1 MSAAA
6 GIAEQVCALRLEHIP
21 EPALELIRRA
31 HIDTIGVAL
40 LGTRLESAQ
49 VAARVGLD
57 LHVSGPS
64 SVWGMG
70 AKTDVLT
77 AALINGTA
85 AHAELFDDNSA
96 PMIAHPSAPLVAA
109 LLPLAQA
116 RRSSGAE
123 VAVAYC
129 AGFEVGVGLG
139 RVLNPAHYEA
149 GWHATSVLGVLGA
162 TAACAKLLRMD
173 SGRTAQAIA
182 IAVSMASGVRQAFG
196 SMAMALHSGLC
207 ARNAV
212 HAALLAEAGFAA
224 DSEALEGRYGFFRL
238 YAGGPPERLPTLFEP
253 FELLVSGIIVKPF
266 PTGAP
271 TLAAIDAALRLR
283 SRIGDPDR
291 IARIECYVHPW
302 NEMTLRKEPPSD
314 TLKAKVNLPYCVSAA
329 LVFGRLTYRELEGD
343 CLRDPRVAALI
354 GRTTIATSAN
364 LPDNA
369 EFPAELV
376 VTLDDGNRLVERCE
390 VPPGGSSRPL
400 PRELLLEK
408 FASCAELVLDP
419 NAQRA
424 TVADLDRLE
433 LLPDLATLCE
443 RLEGHMERP
452 RER

>member
-6 GIAEQVCALRLEHIP
+6 AIAERVCALRLEDIP

-40 LGTRLESAQ
+40 LGTRLDSTRI
-49 VAARVGLD
+49 AARVGLGAG
-57 LHVSGPS
+57 GPS

-70 AKTDVLT
+70 AKADVLT

-96 PMIAHPSAPLVAA
+96 PMIAHPSAPLIAA

-116 RRSSGAE
+116 RGLPGAE

-139 RVLNPAHYEA
+139 RALNPGHYEA
-149 GWHATSVLGVLGA
+149 GWHATSVLGVLGGA
-162 TAACAKLLRMD
+162 AACARLLGLD
-173 SGRTAQAIA
+173 PGRTAHAIA

-224 DSEALEGRYGFFRL
+224 DAAALEGRYGFFHL

-253 FELLVSGIIVKPF
+253 FELLTSGIIVKPF

-271 TLAAIDAALRLR
+271 ALAAIDAALRLR
-283 SRIGDPDR
+283 PRIGDPER
-291 IARIECYVHPW
+291 IARIECLVHPW
-302 NEMTLRKEPPSD
+302 NEMTLRKEPPTD
-314 TLKAKVNLPYCVSAA
+314 TLKAKVNLPYCVAAA
-329 LVFGRLTYRELEGD
+329 LIFGRLSYRELEGD
-343 CLRDPRVAALI
+343 CLRDPRIARLI
-354 GRTTIATSAN
+354 ARTGIATSAD

-376 VTLDDGNRLVERCE
+376 VTLDDGARLVERCE

-400 PRELLLEK
+400 RRDQLLEK
-408 FASCAELVLDP
+408 FASCAELVLDAE
-419 NAQRA
+419 AQRA
-424 TVADLDRLE
+424 TLADLDRLE
-433 LLPDLATLCE
+433 RLPDLGALCE
-443 RLEGHMERP
+443 RLEGR
-452 RER
+452 RGR